1 MKMQNNGN
9 EVEKE
14 NLTQKKQGDDAMNSS
29 VLSHTKLDLHSLGKK
44 NVKIVSSEEALKDVI
59 PMKWEEDTI
68 QGRTKVTVTKRNS

>member
-29 VLSHTKLDLHSLGKK
+29 VLSYTKLDLHSLGKK

-68 QGRTKVTVTKRNS
+68 QGRTNVTVTKRNS

>member
-1 MKMQNNGN
+1 
-9 EVEKE
+9 
-14 NLTQKKQGDDAMNSS
+14 MNSS
-29 VLSHTKLDLHSLGKK
+29 VLSYTKLDLHSLGKK

>member
-29 VLSHTKLDLHSLGKK
+29 VLSYTKLDLHSLGKK

-68 QGRTKVTVTKRNS
+68 QGRTKVTATKRNS

>member
-14 NLTQKKQGDDAMNSS
+14 NLTQKKQGDGAMSSS
-29 VLSHTKLDLHSLGKK
+29 VLSYAKLDLHSLGKK

-68 QGRTKVTVTKRNS
+68 QGRTNVTVTKRNS

>member
-1 MKMQNNGN
+1 MKMQTNGN
-9 EVEKE
+9 EVETE
-14 NLTQKKQGDDAMNSS
+14 NSTQKKQGDDAMNSS
-29 VLSHTKLDLHSLGKK
+29 VLSYTKLDLHSLGKK

>member
-1 MKMQNNGN
+1 MQNNGN

-29 VLSHTKLDLHSLGKK
+29 VLSYNKIYLHSLGKK
-44 NVKIVSSEEALKDVI
+44 KVKIVSSEEALKDVI

>member
-29 VLSHTKLDLHSLGKK
+29 VLSYNKLDLHSLGKK